1 MITSILEASR
11 TQLLTEIYE
20 AKKMLYRIL
29 NLPTESQSLISMS
42 ISPFLSLLCEG
53 IDNLFSE
60 DDVKFSENY
69 GLIYGM
75 SFTKL
80 MNQNRASVKLLTDK
94 KITRA
99 IKTID
104 KQLIAFNQDL
114 VREYNLLQR
123 DYISMFGQPDL
134 GIYFFENVAFSNTSQ
149 LSIYQ
154 DMFRQIAIDNLGN
167 NTLGF
172 IIRDFSASQ
181 ANSISSFASAIEG
194 KTLPKIDSNKCK
206 LDISDNDFSEK
217 DFIFIDERKRNIFL
231 HSENK
236 NLSLY
241 LFNIKCQMSFALKL
255 APKIIDRN
263 HALRFRV
270 EIIAY
275 YQSMKT
281 IDFLIKKGKLLL
293 SSTKMEIL
301 DKLLI
306 NFNNIF
312 SDNYLRNNIYQ
323 YRFSDDNVHM
333 VMKND
338 YFISM
343 IEFQTRQD
351 FNCVFGNIERDMTE
365 LIEVLDEITALV

>member
-1 MITSILEASR
+1 
-11 TQLLTEIYE
+11 
-20 AKKMLYRIL
+20 
-29 NLPTESQSLISMS
+29 
-42 ISPFLSLLCEG
+42 
-53 IDNLFSE
+53 
-60 DDVKFSENY
+60 
-69 GLIYGM
+69 
-75 SFTKL
+75 

-114 VREYNLLQR
+114 VRDYNLLQR
-123 DYISMFGQPDL
+123 AYISMFGQPDL

-194 KTLPKIDSNKCK
+194 KTLPKIDSKKCK

-270 EIIAY
+270 EIIVY

-312 SDNYLRNNIYQ
+312 SDNYLRNNIYH

-365 LIEVLDEITALV
+365 LIEILDEITALV

>member
-241 LFNIKCQMSFALKL
+241 LFNIKCQMSFTLKL

-312 SDNYLRNNIYQ
+312 SDNYLRNNIYH

>member
-312 SDNYLRNNIYQ
+312 SDNYLRNNIYH

-365 LIEVLDEITALV
+365 LIEILDEITALV

>member
-1 MITSILEASR
+1 
-11 TQLLTEIYE
+11 
-20 AKKMLYRIL
+20 
-29 NLPTESQSLISMS
+29 MS

-60 DDVKFSENY
+60 DDIKFSENY

-114 VREYNLLQR
+114 VRDYNLLQR
-123 DYISMFGQPDL
+123 AYISMFGQPDL

-194 KTLPKIDSNKCK
+194 KALPKIDSKKCK

-255 APKIIDRN
+255 TPKIIDRN

-270 EIIAY
+270 EIIVY

-312 SDNYLRNNIYQ
+312 SDNYLRNNIYH

-351 FNCVFGNIERDMTE
+351 FNCVFGNIERDMTK
-365 LIEVLDEITALV
+365 LIEILDEITALV

>member
-134 GIYFFENVAFSNTSQ
+134 GIYFFLIVSFSNTSQ

-312 SDNYLRNNIYQ
+312 SDNYLRNNIYH

-338 YFISM
+338 YVISM

>member
-312 SDNYLRNNIYQ
+312 SDNYLRNNIYH

>member
-104 KQLIAFNQDL
+104 KQLIVFNQDS
-114 VREYNLLQR
+114 VRDYNLLQR
-123 DYISMFGQPDL
+123 AYISMFGQPDL

-154 DMFRQIAIDNLGN
+154 DMFRQIDIDNLGN

-181 ANSISSFASAIEG
+181 ANSISTFASAIE
-194 KTLPKIDSNKCK
+194 
-206 LDISDNDFSEK
+206 
-217 DFIFIDERKRNIFL
+217 
-231 HSENK
+231 
-236 NLSLY
+236 
-241 LFNIKCQMSFALKL
+241 
-255 APKIIDRN
+255 
-263 HALRFRV
+263 
-270 EIIAY
+270 
-275 YQSMKT
+275 
-281 IDFLIKKGKLLL
+281 
-293 SSTKMEIL
+293 
-301 DKLLI
+301 
-306 NFNNIF
+306 
-312 SDNYLRNNIYQ
+312 
-323 YRFSDDNVHM
+323 
-333 VMKND
+333 
-338 YFISM
+338 
-343 IEFQTRQD
+343 
-351 FNCVFGNIERDMTE
+351 
-365 LIEVLDEITALV
+365 

>member
-104 KQLIAFNQDL
+104 KQLIVFNQDS
-114 VREYNLLQR
+114 VRDYNLLQR
-123 DYISMFGQPDL
+123 AYISMFGQPDL

-149 LSIYQ
+149 LSNYQ

-181 ANSISSFASAIEG
+181 ANSISTFASAIEG
-194 KTLPKIDSNKCK
+194 KVLPKIDSKKCK

-270 EIIAY
+270 EFIVY

-312 SDNYLRNNIYQ
+312 SDNNLRNNIYH

-333 VMKND
+333 VMKDD

-351 FNCVFGNIERDMTE
+351 FNCVFGNIERDMNK
-365 LIEVLDEITALV
+365 LIEILDEITALV

>member
-206 LDISDNDFSEK
+206 LDISDNDF
-217 DFIFIDERKRNIFL
+217 
-231 HSENK
+231 
-236 NLSLY
+236 
-241 LFNIKCQMSFALKL
+241 
-255 APKIIDRN
+255 
-263 HALRFRV
+263 
-270 EIIAY
+270 
-275 YQSMKT
+275 
-281 IDFLIKKGKLLL
+281 
-293 SSTKMEIL
+293 
-301 DKLLI
+301 
-306 NFNNIF
+306 
-312 SDNYLRNNIYQ
+312 
-323 YRFSDDNVHM
+323 
-333 VMKND
+333 
-338 YFISM
+338 
-343 IEFQTRQD
+343 
-351 FNCVFGNIERDMTE
+351 
-365 LIEVLDEITALV
+365 

>member
-29 NLPTESQSLISMS
+29 SLPTESQSLISMS

-114 VREYNLLQR
+114 VRDYNLLQR
-123 DYISMFGQPDL
+123 AYISMFGQPDL

-270 EIIAY
+270 EIIVY

-312 SDNYLRNNIYQ
+312 SDNYLRNNIYH

-365 LIEVLDEITALV
+365 LIEILNEITALV